1 MAYESV
7 TGEPLAR
14 DPKTNARLASDVV
27 LQVLEQTRAVVKE
40 NPAVSVEDAIR
51 ATLGLTTAATAPSV
65 PNAVVTEEMLELLQT
80 LTSTVQRQTEVIEAL
95 QAEQAAMREQ
105 LQALP
110 QPQEAQQAEPADHDL
125 VADLERRN
133 AYLAGELK
141 RRDAEPAPRQSWWPW
156 RKS

>member
-65 PNAVVTEEMLELLQT
+65 PTAVVTEEMLELLRT

-95 QAEQAAMREQ
+95 QAEQAVMREQ
-105 LQALP
+105 LLALP
-110 QPQEAQQAEPADHDL
+110 QPQQAEPADHDL